1 MIPHRA
7 HCSLGSPVDDHLL
20 HRVGQLDLF
29 SQFHLCNWLAHVGHQ
44 VPLGEF
50 LLSVDGEL
58 VGLHAVGAG
67 GVGVVLLDVGQV
79 GHEDGPA
86 VELIGWV

>member
-1 MIPHRA
+1 
-7 HCSLGSPVDDHLL
+7 
-20 HRVGQLDLF
+20 
-29 SQFHLCNWLAHVGHQ
+29 
-44 VPLGEF
+44 

-58 VGLHAVGAG
+58 IGLHAVGTG
-67 GVGVVLLDVGQV
+67 GVGVVLFDVGQV